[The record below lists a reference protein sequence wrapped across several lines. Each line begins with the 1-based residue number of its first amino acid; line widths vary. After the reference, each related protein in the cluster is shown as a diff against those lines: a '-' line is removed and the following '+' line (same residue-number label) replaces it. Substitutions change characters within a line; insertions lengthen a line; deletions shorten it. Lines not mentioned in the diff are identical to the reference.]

1 MTSVYTDADY
11 LAAYKQKRK
20 LFGIFMA
27 ITTVYLAFCVAWL
40 VYYISL
46 PYVANKFWPKACVYV
61 ASAVYA
67 VFAWVYLSIK
77 YSRIRRYYKML
88 GYVCDGLKVGETNYF
103 YRFREKSLQKDNID
117 VVGCVFETYSRKKQ
131 EWMEREVYADSEKP
145 LPEFGEGDLV
155 RYVAQSN
162 ILIQYDIL
170 EKHAYEFEEYEE
182 DEDEYEEADEVETSE
197 AEQGEENE

>member
-11 LAAYKQKRK
+11 LAVYKQKQK
-20 LFGIFMA
+20 LFYIFMGV
-27 ITTVYLAFCVAWL
+27 TLVYLAFCAAWL
-40 VYYISL
+40 VYHISL
-46 PYVANKFWPKACVYV
+46 PYVASKFLPKACVYV
-61 ASAVYA
+61 ASALYA
-67 VFAWVYLSIK
+67 VFAWIYLSIK
-77 YSRIRRYYKML
+77 YSRVRRYYKML
-88 GYVCDGLKVGETNYF
+88 SYVCDGLKVGETNYF

-131 EWMEREVYADSEKP
+131 EWMEREVYADPEMP

-162 ILIQYDIL
+162 ILVQYEIL
-170 EKHAYEFEEYEE
+170 EKHAYEFEEYDEDGE
-182 DEDEYEEADEVETSE
+182 DEEENEEQSQT